1 MLARLDKNIKIMC
14 KYFYSKPKR
23 VKLWL
28 TEATLKSMLCLGILG
43 FQLLLSSINI
53 SIQEN
58 TDLYQLVCSK
68 GMLSRTVS
76 SVEKGRRELHG

>member
-1 MLARLDKNIKIMC
+1 MNTL
-14 KYFYSKPKR
+14 
-23 VKLWL
+23 
-28 TEATLKSMLCLGILG
+28 ATLSDGKVFKIAL
-43 FQLLLSSINI
+43 SINI